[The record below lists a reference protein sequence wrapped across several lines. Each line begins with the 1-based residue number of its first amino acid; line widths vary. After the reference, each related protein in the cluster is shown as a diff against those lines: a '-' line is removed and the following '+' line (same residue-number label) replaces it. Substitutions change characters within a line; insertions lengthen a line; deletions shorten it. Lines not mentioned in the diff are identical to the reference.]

1 MGKKN
6 TTVAAKPRSSAP
18 RQPLPVPEP
27 KLTPNTMIARAEA
40 MVPDLLEKQAETEAR
55 TYYSEDTHEAFRKA
69 GFYRALQPRRYGG
82 YEFDLPTFYKL
93 AMTIARGCPST
104 GWCFTLSAAHVVHLA
119 SLFPEEVQTAAFGDD
134 GEFRAPLRALP
145 KGSATRAGRDWT
157 IDGTWDFCSGA
168 PYSTHFMGTTIVAP
182 FDPKSGKLPDLV
194 LFVLPRAQWT
204 MLNDWGDFIGFRGSG
219 SHSITVEQQKA
230 SAAAVLPIR
239 MHDVDVSRGS
249 VGLRLHG
256 NPMYAGRYLGFFG
269 GELAS
274 IMVGTARA
282 ALDEYER
289 VTPKKMTTF
298 PPIIPRHLS
307 RDFQLPLGVALGMV
321 DTAEATVLR
330 VGQLYME
337 YCRRGAEGGA
347 PFSREEDLRLHAMV
361 SHAGRLAVEA
371 INLIA
376 RKAGATTAS
385 KNGQRL
391 QRYLRDMLTYH
402 SHHESTQ
409 FEAHA
414 TMLGRVRFG
423 LEMWE

>member
-1 MGKKN
+1 MAPGRGK
-6 TTVAAKPRSSAP
+6 TGEAKVSAVSSDY
-18 RQPLPVPEP
+18 LPVPEP
-27 KLTPNTMIARAEA
+27 DLTPGEMIARAEA
-40 MVPDLLEKQAETEAR
+40 MIPHLRERQAETEER
-55 TYYSEDTHEAFRKA
+55 TYYSEETHKAFRDA
-69 GFYRALQPRRYGG
+69 GFYRAMQPRRYGG
-82 YEFDLPTFYKL
+82 YEFDLPTFYKV
-93 AMTIARGCPST
+93 AMTLARGCPST

-119 SLFPEEVQTAAFGDD
+119 SLYPKEVQDAAFGAD

-145 KGSATRAGRDWT
+145 KGSATRNADGWT

-168 PYSTHFMGTTIVAP
+168 PYATHFIGTTIVAP
-182 FDPKSGKLPDLV
+182 FDPKSGKLPELV
-194 LFVLPRAQWT
+194 LFILPREQWT
-204 MLNDWGDFIGFRGSG
+204 MLNDWGDLIGFKGSG
-219 SHSITVEQQKA
+219 SHSIAVKQQQA
-230 SAAAVLPIR
+230 SSAAVLPAR
-239 MHDVDVSRGS
+239 LHDVDLTNGS
-249 VGLRLHG
+249 VGLRVHG

-274 IMVGTARA
+274 IIIGMARA
-282 ALDEYER
+282 AIDEYER
-289 VTPKKMTTF
+289 ITPTKTTTF
-298 PPIIPRHLS
+298 PPIVPRHLS
-307 RDFQLPLGVALGMV
+307 RDFQLPLGIALGMV
-321 DTAEATVLR
+321 DTAEAAVLR

-337 YCRRGAEGGA
+337 YCRRGAEGGP

-376 RKAGATTAS
+376 RKAGSTTAT

-391 QRYLRDMLTYH
+391 QRYLRDLLTYH